1 MALVDLLL
9 LFSEELEVVFIP
21 KQLMSGL
28 IWLVKFVQVL
38 KKTRQITLVQLL
50 IMLETTLVISLEW
63 ALTCL
68 AR

>member
-50 IMLETTLVISLEW
+50 IMLETTLVILLEW

>member
-9 LFSEELEVVFIP
+9 LFSEELEVVFIL